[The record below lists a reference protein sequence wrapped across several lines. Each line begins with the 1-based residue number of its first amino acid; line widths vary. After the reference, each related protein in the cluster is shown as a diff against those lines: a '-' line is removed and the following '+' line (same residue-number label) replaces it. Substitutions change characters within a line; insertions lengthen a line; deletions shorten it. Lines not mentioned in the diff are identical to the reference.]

1 MQFRLCRMYD
11 LQGCNLAHV
20 LGLYKMTGL
29 PGGAFSLTA
38 RGSVAD
44 VALWAIAR
52 LQTRVF
58 ASTWVPAPTCLLILG
73 LLPGDCIAAHS

>member
-1 MQFRLCRMYD
+1 M
-11 LQGCNLAHV
+11 QGCNLAHV
-20 LGLYKMTGL
+20 LGLYKITGA
-29 PGGAFSLTA
+29 GAAAFSLTA

-58 ASTWVPAPTCLLILG
+58 ASE
-73 LLPGDCIAAHS
+73 